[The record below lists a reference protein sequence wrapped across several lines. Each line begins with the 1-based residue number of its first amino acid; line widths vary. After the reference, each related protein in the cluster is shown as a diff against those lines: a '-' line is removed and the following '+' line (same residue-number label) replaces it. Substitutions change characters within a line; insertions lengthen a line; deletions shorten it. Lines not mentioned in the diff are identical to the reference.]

1 MVDDIIIVSSL
12 PSKGKPIR
20 KVFPSIWALPVSGGD
35 SNFESAGFPNIYCIF
50 LYCGGGGTVVCQ
62 WKTCGIFR
70 YLVRPHS
77 QPAEEDKGR
86 EKKKNQGENL

>member
-1 MVDDIIIVSSL
+1 M
-12 PSKGKPIR
+12 
-20 KVFPSIWALPVSGGD
+20 
-35 SNFESAGFPNIYCIF
+35 
-50 LYCGGGGTVVCQ
+50 VVCQ